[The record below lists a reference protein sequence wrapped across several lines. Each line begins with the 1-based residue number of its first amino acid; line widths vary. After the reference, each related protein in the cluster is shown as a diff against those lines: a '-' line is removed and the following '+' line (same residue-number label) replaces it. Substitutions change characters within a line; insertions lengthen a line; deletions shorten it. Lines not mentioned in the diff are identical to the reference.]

1 MDFYEGRTEVQVT
14 ARGGARPGNG
24 LVLLQCFQPG
34 DFQNSRPAWERAEKD
49 AHPRKT
55 LSTGRGSRVQ
65 GRHAV
70 PAACRLVCVY
80 CPRSPL
86 LSCYCFLQ
94 AVPGAGLP
102 LLVRCAKSLLL
113 CPSLCDPMDSR
124 LPGSSVHGVFQA
136 RILEWVA
143 MPSSRGS
150 SCPGDRTTSLT
161 SPALAGGFFTTCH
174 H

>member
-1 MDFYEGRTEVQVT
+1 MDFYEGRTEVQMT

-49 AHPRKT
+49 THPRKT

-113 CPSLCDPMDSR
+113 CPSLCDPWTLDCQAPLSMGFSR
-124 LPGSSVHGVFQA
+124 QESWSGLPC
-136 RILEWVA
+136 
-143 MPSSRGS
+143 PP
-150 SCPGDRTTSLT
+150 PGDLPVPGIEPRR
-161 SPALAGGFFTTCH
+161 
-174 H
+174 

>member
-1 MDFYEGRTEVQVT
+1 MT

-49 AHPRKT
+49 THPRKT

-143 MPSSRGS
+143 IAFSREIFLTRGS
-150 SCPGDRTTSLT
+150 SLRLLHWHAGSLPLGPPGSLCLDRGS
-161 SPALAGGFFTTCH
+161 F
-174 H
+174 